1 MTAAPIRLLDGIR
14 VLDLTN
20 SRAELAGRLLAD
32 LGAEVMK
39 VEPPDGVDSRRRAP
53 FDERPGSDGGSL
65 YWQAVGAGKQSV
77 VLDLDDA
84 SARETLRELSRR
96 ADILVESF
104 DPGTMEAWG
113 LGYEALSALNPRL
126 IYVSVTP
133 YGQNGPKAHWPATDL
148 TLEAAGGRVGL
159 QGDRDRPPIPVGY
172 PQAAFHAGG
181 QAAADAII
189 ALNERELSGLGQ
201 HLDMSMQEA
210 IVWSLMNYPG
220 YPSLTGGDPP
230 GYGDDRGTAVM
241 PARRGPFLGVSACKD
256 GYVVV
261 TPTSQRNFLAAITKN
276 IVPAL
281 RDEGLLGEELS
292 AVDWDAW
299 DAARAT
305 DALSETQT
313 EQAAAAA
320 RAFFA
325 SRRKLELMAWA
336 WTSDVHLGPVNTTRD
351 LLENPQLQARG
362 FWKRARRH
370 RAARCSRC
378 APRASTSICVPR
390 RRSWG
395 STRRWSSAG
404 SAIRP
409 SSLRFRQRRTV

>member
-1 MTAAPIRLLDGIR
+1 MTAAPQRLLDGIS
-14 VLDLTN
+14 VLDLSN

-32 LGAEVMK
+32 LGADVMK
-39 VEPPDGVDSRRRAP
+39 VEPPGGVDSRRRAP
-53 FDERPGSDGGSL
+53 FDERAGSDGASL
-65 YWQAVGAGKQSV
+65 YWHAVGAGKQSV
-77 VLDLDDA
+77 VLDLEDA
-84 SARETLRELSRR
+84 AARDTLRELARR

-104 DPGTMEAWG
+104 DPGTMQAWG

-126 IYVSVTP
+126 VYVSVTP
-133 YGQNGPKAHWPATDL
+133 YGQHGPKAQWPATDL

-172 PQAAFHAGG
+172 PQAAFHSGG

-230 GYGDDRGTAVM
+230 GYADDRATAVM
-241 PARRGPFLGVSACKD
+241 PARRGPFMGISACKD

-261 TPTSQRNFLAAITKN
+261 TPTSQRQFLAAITKSV
-276 IVPAL
+276 VPAL
-281 RDEGLLGEELS
+281 REEALLSIELA

-299 DAARAT
+299 DEARST
-305 DALSETQT
+305 NSLSETQM
-313 EQAAAAA
+313 EQAAAAG

-325 SRRKLELMAWA
+325 SQRKLELMAWA
-336 WTSDVHLGPVNTTRD
+336 WTSDVHLGPVNTT
-351 LLENPQLQARG
+351 
-362 FWKRARRH
+362 
-370 RAARCSRC
+370 
-378 APRASTSICVPR
+378 
-390 RRSWG
+390 
-395 STRRWSSAG
+395 
-404 SAIRP
+404 
-409 SSLRFRQRRTV
+409 